1 MCEWSL
7 FPPHSG
13 PGHRLMVFYN
23 LQRWAANRTEARKR
37 RKNGRL
43 RGGGVCLV
51 WCDGP
56 LPAERKLGSGRGTH
70 ANHPSKQSFFF
81 PWEANVLVNGMT
93 MCHSTTA
100 FGHALDRTGHASWRT
115 VSARYGRGHAKR
127 HWWLKS
133 NCPRLTYDR
142 LRITAAIMWSGRGL
156 HGMGMGTSWFACGM
170 RISIEGGG
178 IGASWPDPV
187 ALIPV
192 ASKNISPAPQPGG
205 KKRLRDGASS
215 CLPGKSLARNGRSW
229 AIPPSINSEAE
240 GLGVSPAC
248 TSMDWHRRACM
259 RIGCCQF
266 LSTVSIG
273 VH

>member
-1 MCEWSL
+1 MGD
-7 FPPHSG
+7 F
-13 PGHRLMVFYN
+13 
-23 LQRWAANRTEARKR
+23 
-37 RKNGRL
+37 
-43 RGGGVCLV
+43 GGEGCV
-51 WCDGP
+51 WCGLTDGP
-56 LPAERKLGSGRGTH
+56 SVQHLAERKLGSGRGTH

-156 HGMGMGTSWFACGM
+156 HGMGMGTSWFACGL

-187 ALIPV
+187 ALIPDCEQKHL
-192 ASKNISPAPQPGG
+192 ASTAAGG
-205 KKRLRDGASS
+205 KRRLRDGASS
-215 CLPGKSLARNGRSW
+215 QSQANHWPATEDLGPSHPRSTVRRRQRVLGYHQLAPAWSGTAEPACGLDAANSCRRSRSGS
-229 AIPPSINSEAE
+229 IDRIMLLPSIPLE
-240 GLGVSPAC
+240 GQEEKRVK
-248 TSMDWHRRACM
+248 RK
-259 RIGCCQF
+259 
-266 LSTVSIG
+266 
-273 VH
+273 